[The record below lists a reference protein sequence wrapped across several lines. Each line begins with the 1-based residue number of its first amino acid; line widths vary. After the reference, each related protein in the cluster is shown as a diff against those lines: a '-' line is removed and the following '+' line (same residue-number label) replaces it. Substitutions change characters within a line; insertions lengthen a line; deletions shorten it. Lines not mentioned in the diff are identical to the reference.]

1 MTSLSCVL
9 FKESANMAITR
20 ILRDVGGHYR
30 PRSCL
35 LSSVTIRLMV
45 LAAVSLSPMLA
56 VEDAPRTAPP
66 ATPENDVVENYHVQD
81 PYRWLEEAGAPA
93 VEQWI
98 DSQNAYMDAVKS
110 GFRDHAATIERVGQL
125 ALTP

>member
-1 MTSLSCVL
+1 
-9 FKESANMAITR
+9 
-20 ILRDVGGHYR
+20 
-30 PRSCL
+30 
-35 LSSVTIRLMV
+35 MV

-66 ATPENDVVENYHVQD
+66 PTPENDVVENYHGGQVQD

-110 GFRDHAATIERVGQL
+110 GFRDHGAIIKRVGQL
-125 ALTP
+125 ALTSTITAMGTSRTIETSDAGPAMSGECL